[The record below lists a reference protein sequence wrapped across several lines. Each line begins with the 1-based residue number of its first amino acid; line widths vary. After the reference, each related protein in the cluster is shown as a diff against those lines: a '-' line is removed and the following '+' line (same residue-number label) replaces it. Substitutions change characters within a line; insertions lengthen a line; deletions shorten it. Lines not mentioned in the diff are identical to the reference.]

1 MFISYLW
8 KCESFTFL
16 WTRLHDSFGTYKSYY
31 EMLKQLQK
39 LLRWSQNRLQ
49 SKPKETRYHQGIE
62 RQILT
67 WNVLKRKRKQVRFWW
82 QSLGTCGKNTL
93 NLKYNLLVITG
104 KGFISLQSCKLVL
117 HCLGYDGIQYSLRA
131 LSCEW
136 DLAELLIIFMK
147 VKWKNNFQIRLPC
160 TG

>member
-1 MFISYLW
+1 MIALEHTNPIMRCW
-8 KCESFTFL
+8 NN
-16 WTRLHDSFGTYKSYY
+16 YKNCSG
-31 EMLKQLQK
+31 EVKTDCSQS
-39 LLRWSQNRLQ
+39 LRR
-49 SKPKETRYHQGIE
+49 PDTTKELRDN
-62 RQILT
+62 ILT